1 MNLEA
6 YYMSVPQEDVD
17 RWRQA
22 GRYDILEWVVSIP
35 IGGDEFIHDIWISPT
50 TGKDVRRCPWLRKL
64 PKQNKYICRIQGLKP
79 TVCRVFP
86 LSRKHAEECGCA
98 GFDEP

>member
-6 YYMSVPQEDVD
+6 HYMSVPQEDVD

-35 IGGDEFIHDIWISPT
+35 IGAGEYIHDIWISPT
-50 TGKDVRRCPWLRKL
+50 TGEDARRCPLC
-64 PKQNKYICRIQGLKP
+64 Q
-79 TVCRVFP
+79 
-86 LSRKHAEECGCA
+86 
-98 GFDEP
+98 